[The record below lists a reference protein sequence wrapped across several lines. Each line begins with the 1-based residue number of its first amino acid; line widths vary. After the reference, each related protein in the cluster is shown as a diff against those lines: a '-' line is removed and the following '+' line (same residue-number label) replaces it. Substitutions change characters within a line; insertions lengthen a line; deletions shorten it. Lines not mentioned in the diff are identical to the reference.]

1 MAFSPET
8 YGAVQSL
15 IEASMT
21 GAGAIKGQDGA
32 PGKSAYELAKINGF
46 DGTEQEWLDS
56 LVGEEGKSAYET
68 AKDNGFDGTEEEWL
82 QSLTMERTLSL
93 ADYEALSEEEKNNG
107 VTYYIED
114 GEIEESLDE
123 RITIAEQDIID
134 LKNRTVVNEDSIAV
148 LQIAVD
154 TLATAATYICDNL
167 T

>member
-15 IEASMT
+15 IEASMS

-68 AKDNGFDGTEEEWL
+68 AKDNGFEGTEEEWL
-82 QSLTMERTLSL
+82 QSLTMEKTVTL
-93 ADYEALSEEEKNNG
+93 AEYEALSDEEKNNG
-107 VTYYIED
+107 LTYYIED
-114 GEIEESLDE
+114 FDEINSMYE
-123 RITIAEQDIID
+123 RIVNLEEQ
-134 LKNRTVVNEDSIAV
+134 VNA
-148 LQIAVD
+148 LTA
-154 TLATAATYICDNL
+154 TLIYGKS
-167 T
+167 